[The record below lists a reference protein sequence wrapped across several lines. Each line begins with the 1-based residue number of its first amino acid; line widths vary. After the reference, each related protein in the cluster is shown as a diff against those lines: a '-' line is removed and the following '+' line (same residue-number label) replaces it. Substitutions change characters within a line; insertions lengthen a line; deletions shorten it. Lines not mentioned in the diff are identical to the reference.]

1 MKIAYVITYNHK
13 NTRSWSGIGYCMGKT
28 LEGISEKMVY
38 IDDLQAISSSISPP
52 IQRGKR
58 IIYKHC
64 LNKKYVSDREPL
76 LIKNYAKQVNEK
88 LLHNDVDV
96 IFSPGTIPIAK
107 LETNKPIVIWT
118 DATFAGMI
126 DFYPGFSNLCKES
139 IRNGNRMEKSALQRC
154 ELAIYSSEWAA
165 NTAIQNYGI
174 DEAKVKVVPFG
185 ANIKCNRTN
194 DDVKNLIEKRPID
207 KCKLLFMGVDWTR
220 KGGDIAIRVTKQLN
234 KLGLETELT
243 IAGCQPII
251 DEPLPT
257 FIKLEGFVSGNK
269 IDDLFAESHFLIM
282 PSRAECYGIVFCEAS
297 SFGVPSIATNIGGIN
312 TAIKDGR
319 NGKLF
324 LYDADIEEYSTY
336 IAHLFSDYAQ
346 YKKLAISS
354 FNEYQSRLNWAVAGQ
369 EIKKLLNDFIS

>member
-1 MKIAYVITYNHK
+1 MKIAYVTTYNHK
-13 NTRSWSGIGYCMGKT
+13 DIRGWSGTGYCIGKT

-38 IDDLQAISSSISPP
+38 IDDLQVISPSIFPP
-52 IQRGKR
+52 IRMGKR
-58 IIYKHC
+58 IIYKYC
-64 LNKKYVSDREPL
+64 LNKKYVRDREPL

-88 LLHNDVDV
+88 LLNDDVDV

-107 LETNKPIVIWT
+107 LETNKPIVFWT

-139 IRNGNRMEKSALQRC
+139 IKNGNRMEKSALQRC

-174 DEAKVKVVPFG
+174 DETKVKVVPFG
-185 ANIKCNRTN
+185 ANIKCSRTN

-220 KGGDIAIRVTKQLN
+220 KGGNIAIRVTKELN
-234 KLGLETELT
+234 KLGLQTELT
-243 IAGCQPII
+243 IAGCQPIL

-257 FIKLEGFVSGNK
+257 FIKSLGFVSENK
-269 IDDLFAESHFLIM
+269 KDDLFAESHFFIL
-282 PSRAECYGIVFCEAS
+282 PSKADCTPIVFCEAN
-297 SFGVPSIATNIGGIN
+297 SFGVPCLTTNVGGIP
-312 TAIKDGR
+312 TIIKGGL
-319 NGKLF
+319 NGKTF
-324 LYDADIEEYSTY
+324 SEDADIEEYCTY
-336 IAHLFSDYAQ
+336 IAHLFSDYGQ